1 MSIQVISTLG
11 LESCPRCRGNVMIDE
26 DQYGRYELCIQ
37 CGYLC
42 DLEGAT
48 KVDKW
53 SAGSRAEY
61 AGNGQEAK
69 LNTR

>member
-1 MSIQVISTLG
+1 
-11 LESCPRCRGNVMIDE
+11 MIDE

-42 DLEGAT
+42 DLEGAIGVN
-48 KVDKW
+48 KR
-53 SAGSRAEY
+53 SAGSRAEC
-61 AGNGQEAK
+61 ARKGQEAK